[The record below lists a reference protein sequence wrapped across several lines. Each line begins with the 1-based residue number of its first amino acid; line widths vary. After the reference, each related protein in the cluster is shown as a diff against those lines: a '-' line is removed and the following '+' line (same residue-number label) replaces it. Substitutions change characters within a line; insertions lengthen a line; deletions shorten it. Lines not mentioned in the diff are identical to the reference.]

1 MKVIVPEGSTWVIE
15 NENQFSDI
23 TEVIVENGGKIEI
36 TRNASLILTRASYIT
51 VMPGGS
57 IIGEGDISIT
67 NSSTGFSNYNAGMI
81 DCSRL
86 NIDGGGSGVDFMNYG
101 TLKLNSYNAS
111 TSGTTLINHGVIE
124 AGSINGNNN
133 TNVKNGC
140 YMNVAG
146 MFQFGTLVMGH
157 TSEAICGELGYNGN
171 NNDIVMEAQ
180 SILTCTGKA
189 SLYRHVVGPTT
200 GTALLRIHTIANIS
214 GLIESNSKVT
224 NNIICE
230 ITDQTS
236 SNEKEQSLWTPF
248 DWLVYKGLQN
258 SATYCNPGKADFCF
272 LLMKMGV

>member
-67 NSSTGFSNYNAGMI
+67 NSSAGFSNYNAGMI

-157 TSEAICGELGYNGN
+157 TSEAICGSWV
-171 NNDIVMEAQ
+171 I
-180 SILTCTGKA
+180 T
-189 SLYRHVVGPTT
+189 
-200 GTALLRIHTIANIS
+200 
-214 GLIESNSKVT
+214 
-224 NNIICE
+224 E
-230 ITDQTS
+230 ITMI
-236 SNEKEQSLWTPF
+236 L
-248 DWLVYKGLQN
+248 
-258 SATYCNPGKADFCF
+258 
-272 LLMKMGV
+272 